1 MEDFGRVFE
10 PVKNR
15 RMFEEVSD
23 KIKRLIFDGTLK
35 PGQKLPPENEIARL
49 FNVGRQS
56 VREALRILELSGF
69 ITTRAGINGGPIIE
83 NTLAS
88 RMSELFLDA
97 FRLQRV
103 SLDDF
108 TAARKGIETCVL
120 TSILDNA
127 SDCDLDGMR
136 ASINR
141 ARAKLKEDQ
150 PPFEENL
157 DFHRQM
163 AKASKNYLFVII
175 MESILAVL
183 SDFRTRLTAIPRNK
197 SLDVIQLHEQILHAI
212 EDKQPEEARILLEK
226 DLLRVNANLA
236 SDTDAELTTQHWGV
250 RPV

>member
-1 MEDFGRVFE
+1 MEPDFGIVFE
-10 PVKNR
+10 PVRNR

-69 ITTRAGINGGPIIE
+69 IATRAGTNGGPIIE
-83 NTLAS
+83 NTLMS

-103 SLDDF
+103 CLDDF
-108 TAARKGIETCVL
+108 TIARKGIEMCVL
-120 TSILDNA
+120 AAVFDNA
-127 SDCDLDGMR
+127 SDSDLEGMR

-141 ARAKLKEDQ
+141 ARTKLKENE
-150 PPFEENL
+150 PAFEENL
-157 DFHRQM
+157 DFHRQL
-163 AKASKNYLFVII
+163 ARASKNYLFVII

-183 SDFRTRLTAIPRNK
+183 SDFRTRLTAIPPAK
-197 SLDVIQLHEQILHAI
+197 SLHVVQLHEEILHAI
-212 EDKQPEEARILLEK
+212 ENKRLEEAKVLLEK

-236 SDTDAELTTQHWGV
+236 SDTDVGQKT
-250 RPV
+250 